1 MKKRLLRDI
10 EVSAVGMGC
19 MGFSHGYGAGPDR
32 DEAIR
37 LIRHA
42 FERGCTHF
50 DTAPCNRQTCRPV
63 RELKRTAPGGTS
75 AHHGRACAYFG
86 LPG

>member
-10 EVSAVGMGC
+10 EVSAVGIGC

-50 DTAPCNRQTCRPV
+50 DTA
-63 RELKRTAPGGTS
+63 EGYGITS
-75 AHHGRACAYFG
+75 APTAWANCTA
-86 LPG
+86 